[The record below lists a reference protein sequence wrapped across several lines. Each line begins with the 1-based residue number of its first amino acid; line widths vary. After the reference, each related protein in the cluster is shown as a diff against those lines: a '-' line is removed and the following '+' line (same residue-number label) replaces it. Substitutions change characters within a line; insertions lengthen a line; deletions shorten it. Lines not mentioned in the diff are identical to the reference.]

1 MEPVQ
6 HLIASGIARIVR
18 PAPLSIEKVTFA
30 WRVAVGPAL
39 ARVTRVTLRQDAV
52 LDVVVSDGR
61 WVRELERS
69 SPTILERLRD
79 LLGHDEVCR
88 IDLTCPSN
96 TKSDRRRPRSTRSR

>member
-18 PAPLSIEKVTFA
+18 RAPLSLEKVMFA

-39 ARVTRVTLRQDAV
+39 ARLTRVTLRQDAV
-52 LDVVVSDGR
+52 LDVVVTDGR
-61 WVRELERS
+61 WVKELERS

-79 LLGHDEVCR
+79 LLGQDEVRR
-88 IDLTCPSN
+88 IELTCPSN
-96 TKSDRRRPRSTRSR
+96 TRSDRHRPRSTHSR